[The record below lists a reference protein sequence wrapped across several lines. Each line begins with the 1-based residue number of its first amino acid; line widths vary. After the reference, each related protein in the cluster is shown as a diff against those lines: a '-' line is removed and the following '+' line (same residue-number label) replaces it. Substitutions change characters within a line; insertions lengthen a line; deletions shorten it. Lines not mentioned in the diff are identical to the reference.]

1 MSTDKM
7 RTLIAEI
14 QEEINKLISMSMSPK
29 DDVLLQIKLNELRE
43 QKEKLTNRL
52 NRLEALKS
60 FEFNYVHLPN
70 GEVELHDEG
79 LEKDEQGRKIHSY
92 SLYALSEESA
102 MRLFK
107 RYVRPKAIVDKRKK
121 KQIS

>member
-1 MSTDKM
+1 MSKDKI

-14 QEEINKLISMSMSPK
+14 EKEMNSLVLKSLSPK
-29 DDVLLQIKLNELRE
+29 DDVLLQIKLESLRE

-60 FEFNYVHLPN
+60 FEFNYVHLHN

-79 LEKDEQGRKIHSY
+79 LEKDEKGRKIHSY
-92 SLYALSEESA
+92 SLYALSEKAAIGSF
-102 MRLFK
+102 RK
-107 RYVRPKAIVDKRKK
+107 YVRPKAIIDKRTNEL
-121 KQIS
+121 